1 MAYEDRYKSNIS
13 EPVHN
18 IIMEGRE
25 KLTVSGV
32 EDVDSFD
39 ENEVITKTVRGRLI
53 IRGEG
58 LHLEKLSLDTGE
70 IIACGR
76 VDSLDYE
83 TDGPQESGGFFAR
96 LFR

>member
-1 MAYEDRYKSNIS
+1 MAYDYRGNVS

-18 IIMEGRE
+18 VIMEGRE

-39 ENEVITKTVRGRLI
+39 ENEVIAKTVRGRLI
-53 IRGEG
+53 IRGED
-58 LHLEKLSLDTGE
+58 LKLEKLSLDTGE

-76 VDSLDYE
+76 VDSFEYE
-83 TDGPQESGGFFAR
+83 NDGPHDSGGFFAR

>member
-1 MAYEDRYKSNIS
+1 MAYDYRGNIS

-18 IIMEGRE
+18 VIMEGRE

-39 ENEVITKTVRGRLI
+39 EARISMTTAKGGLTIYGQ
-53 IRGEG
+53 G
-58 LHLEKLSLDTGE
+58 LHIEKLSLDTGE
-70 IIACGR
+70 VIVEGTIDRLEYA
-76 VDSLDYE
+76 DDLPE
-83 TDGPQESGGFFAR
+83 TGGFFRR